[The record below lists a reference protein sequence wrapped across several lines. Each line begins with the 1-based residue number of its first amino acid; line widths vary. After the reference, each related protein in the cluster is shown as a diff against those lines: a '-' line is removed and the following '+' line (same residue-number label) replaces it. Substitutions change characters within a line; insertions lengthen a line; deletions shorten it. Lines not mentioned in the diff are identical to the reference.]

1 MSYLTSFLFAL
12 IGLFIQS
19 FVKITGINDRTPK
32 DVSIGTIIKNYVR
45 EDFAKIGISIL
56 CIFLEIEAL
65 KVIESVDKL
74 VLFTFDFTEYKY
86 VIVKGQNLMLPFVS
100 FFSCTLVFLG
110 KSKTEKF
117 LKAKS
122 E

>member
-1 MSYLTSFLFAL
+1 MSYLISFLFAL

-19 FVKITGINDRTPK
+19 FVKITGINERTPK

-45 EDFAKIGISIL
+45 EDFAKIAISIL

-65 KVIESVDKL
+65 KIVESVDKL
-74 VLFTFDFTEYKY
+74 ILFGFDFTEYKY

-117 LKAKS
+117 LKEKS